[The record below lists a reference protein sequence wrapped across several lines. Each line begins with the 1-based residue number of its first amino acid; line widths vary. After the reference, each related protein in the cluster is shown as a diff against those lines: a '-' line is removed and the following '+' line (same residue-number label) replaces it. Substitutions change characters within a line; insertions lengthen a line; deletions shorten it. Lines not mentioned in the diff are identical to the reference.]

1 MLSNAEMDR
10 RWRATRAAMSRDGID
25 WLIATTGHP
34 FGYYRWL
41 TDRVGL
47 AGPLA
52 AIGMEGDVILASHG
66 DEVHHQPHDSY
77 GVHHVASCSQLN
89 MMVNSHAPL
98 LVKEMRAGRAPKRI
112 GLLGTGF
119 IPVATDRILREAF
132 PDAEFV
138 DATDSIARLKA
149 IKSPEE
155 MTHIR
160 AAAAMHDEGVAI
172 ARRTLRPGITA
183 RDVVE
188 EVRSHFTRNGSSMQT
203 MMGGSAP
210 RGEICRYSG
219 PIDRKIESGDLFS
232 MLIECAM
239 DSGYYS
245 EAMPTMCLGDVPKD
259 LQKAFD
265 HAVEIQ
271 EHLAESVRPGM
282 LPSELLKINDAFM
295 TEHGY
300 PTEHRLLGHSQGLDL
315 VERPAFSPLGENLT
329 IEHDMVISIH
339 PTVHTKTAWGLANN
353 LSFHF
358 TADGIERLLKTPQE
372 VFVVA

>member
-1 MLSNAEMDR
+1 MISNAEMDR
-10 RWRATRAAMSRDGID
+10 RWHATREVMSRDGID

-52 AIGMEGDVILASHG
+52 AIAMEGDVILASHG

-98 LVKEMRAGRAPKRI
+98 LVDEMRARKHPRKI
-112 GLLGTGF
+112 GYLGTGF
-119 IPVATDRILREAF
+119 IPIATDKILREAF

-155 MTHIR
+155 MTLIR

-172 ARRTLRPGITA
+172 AARTLRPGITA

-188 EVRSHFTRNGSSMQT
+188 EVRSHFTRHGSPIQT
-203 MMGGSAP
+203 MMGGSSP
-210 RGEICRYSG
+210 RDEICRYSG
-219 PIDRKIESGDLFS
+219 PLNRKIESGDLFS

-245 EAMPTMCLGDVPKD
+245 EAMPTMCLGDIPRP
-259 LQKAFD
+259 LQAAFD
-265 HAVEIQ
+265 HAIEIQ
-271 EHLAESVRPGM
+271 ERLAQAVRPGM

-295 TEHGY
+295 LEHGY

-339 PTVHTKTAWGLANN
+339 PTVHTPSAWGLPVN

-358 TADGIERLLKTPQE
+358 TAEGIERLLKTPQKIHC
-372 VFVVA
+372 VG